1 MFHLYF
7 YPIGGES
14 YLLVAVVAIALVAL
28 LAVGPGSSRVDRR
41 RRRILTVLRGAS
53 ILAVLFAMLRPT
65 IVYTTK
71 TPLAASIVIL
81 VDLSRSMSVPDE
93 VNGQTRYQ
101 ALQRTLEDSRGIL
114 QELGRR
120 FDVKAYGFDRNV
132 RPLEVADGKIALPA
146 TPEGRETAIGQSLDT
161 VLRQEAGERLLGV
174 FLLSDGAQRALPPA
188 DLLPQQAA
196 NQLRSRGD
204 SLWTLRY
211 GQSKGLGQARDL
223 AVKELLANDQ
233 VFVNNE
239 LTVRGRVRVD
249 GFANKPVSVRLLFE
263 TAPDKLE
270 AVEIEEIT
278 AKADGEEV
286 PFEFRYAPDQ
296 PGEHK
301 LTVEV
306 VEQPGELVTTNNR
319 VSTFVNVLKG
329 GLRVLFLASFPP
341 NGYELNFLSRA
352 LDASPDIHVDT
363 FLIDPRRKVETR
375 PADLG
380 ERLKPGEYEVYILGN
395 LDSTAFESGEL
406 ENLVEA
412 VSRGAGL
419 IMLGG
424 FHSFGPGGYT
434 DTPLAKVLPVST
446 NRLERQSFDS
456 PPRSDV
462 HIDGPVKMIPTRIN
476 QVHFT
481 MLLSRDLQKNQELW
495 AQLPP
500 LLGANK
506 FDNLKGLASV
516 LAESEKKEPLLV
528 AQPFD
533 RGRVMAFAGDSTWQ
547 WQMQGFETAH
557 KRFWRQV
564 VLWLA
569 RKDQSLE
576 GNVWVELP
584 QRQFQRG
591 RRVEFTVGV
600 LAATGEPVSDGGGE
614 AVITLPD
621 GSQEKVELNQT
632 KGVLGGSFRETAQT
646 GDYTLEA
653 TVSQAGTVLGTARAR
668 FLVIEQ
674 DLELDNASADA
685 GVMDSLAAMTGGK
698 SLVSEELPGAL
709 KQLGLQGESLVET
722 TEVKQNLWDTW
733 LLFLIMVGILGVEW
747 YLRKRWGLV

>member
-1 MFHLYF
+1 MVQLYF
-7 YPIGGES
+7 YPVGSDS
-14 YLLVAVVAIALVAL
+14 YLVVALVALALFGL
-28 LAVGPGSSRVDRR
+28 LAVGPGVSRVARR
-41 RRRILTVLRGAS
+41 RRWILASLRAAA

-65 IVYTTK
+65 LVYTTK
-71 TPLAASIVIL
+71 TPLAASIVL
-81 VDLSRSMSVPDE
+81 MLDLTRSMTVPDE

-101 ALQRTLEDSRGIL
+101 AMGQALDGARDSLEKLAKRY
-114 QELGRR
+114 
-120 FDVKAYGFDRNV
+120 DVKAYGFDRNV
-132 RPLEVADGKIALPA
+132 RPLEVVDGKITLPSS
-146 TPEGRETAIGQSLDT
+146 PDGKETAIGQSLDT
-161 VLRQEAGERLLGV
+161 VLRQEAGERLLGM

-196 NQLRSRGD
+196 NQMRSRGD
-204 SLWTLRY
+204 SLWTMRL
-211 GQSKGLGQARDL
+211 GQSIGLGQARDL

-249 GFANKPVSVRLLFE
+249 GFANKPVAVRLLFE
-263 TAPDKLE
+263 KAPDKLE
-270 AVEIEEIT
+270 PVAIEEIT
-278 AKADGEEV
+278 ASKDGEEV
-286 PFEFRYAPDQ
+286 PFGFHYAPDQ

-329 GLRVLFLASFPP
+329 GLRVLYLDRFPP
-341 NGYELNFLSRA
+341 RTEQNFLRRA
-352 LDASPDIHVDT
+352 LDASPDIHVKT
-363 FLIDPRRKVETR
+363 YLIDPRHRAETR
-375 PADLG
+375 PADLA
-380 ERLKPGEYEVYILGN
+380 EQLKPGEYDVYILGD
-395 LDSTAFESGEL
+395 LDSSAFEEGEL
-406 ENLVEA
+406 EDLAEA

-424 FHSFGPGGYT
+424 FFSFGPGGYA

-446 NRLERQSFDS
+446 HRLERQSLDS

-462 HIDGPVKMIPTRIN
+462 HIDGPVKMQPTAVN
-476 QVHFT
+476 QGHFT
-481 MLLSRDLQKNQELW
+481 MLLSRDLKKNQALW
-495 AQLPP
+495 KALPP
-500 LLGANK
+500 LQGANK
-506 FDNLKGLASV
+506 FDDLKGLASV

-528 AQPFD
+528 AHPYD

-547 WQMQGFETAH
+547 WQMHGHETAY

-564 VLWLA
+564 ILWLA
-569 RKDQSLE
+569 RKDQAQE
-576 GNVWVELP
+576 GNVWVDLP

-591 RRVEFTVGV
+591 RRVEFTVEV
-600 LAATGEPVSDGGGE
+600 MAATGETVTDGVGK

-621 GSQEKVELNQT
+621 GSQEKMELTQN
-632 KGVLGGSFRETAQT
+632 KGVLGGSFRETTQA

-653 TVSQAGTVLGTARAR
+653 TVKRGGMALGTARAR
-668 FLVIEQ
+668 FLVMEQ

-698 SLVSEELPGAL
+698 SLAPEELPRAL
-709 KQLGLQGESLVET
+709 EQLGVEGEALVET

-733 LLFLIMVGILGVEW
+733 PLFLVMVGLLGAEW

>member
-7 YPIGGES
+7 YPVAES
-14 YLLVAVVAIALVAL
+14 YLVVAVVALALLAL
-28 LAVGPGSSRVDRR
+28 LAVGPGPSRVNRR
-41 RRRILTVLRGAS
+41 RRRILASLRAAA

-71 TPLAASIVIL
+71 TPLAASIVL
-81 VDLSRSMSVPDE
+81 LLDLSRSMTVPDE

-101 ALQRTLEDSRGIL
+101 SLQRTLDNSRGTL
-114 QELGRR
+114 KELGRR

-132 RPLEVADGKIALPA
+132 RPLEVADGQITLPA
-146 TPEGRETAIGQSLDT
+146 IPEGRETAIGQSLDT

-204 SLWTLRY
+204 SLWTLRF

-223 AVKELLANDQ
+223 AVNQLMANDQ

-239 LTVRGRVRVD
+239 LTVGGRVRVD
-249 GFANKPVSVRLLFE
+249 GFANKPVAVRLLFE
-263 TAPDKLE
+263 TSPDKLE
-270 AVEIEEIT
+270 PVAIEQLT
-278 AKADGEEV
+278 AKTDGEEV
-286 PFEFRYAPDQ
+286 PFEFHYAPTQ

-329 GLRVLFLASFPP
+329 GLRVLFLASSPP
-341 NGYELNFLSRA
+341 NGYELNFLGRA

-363 FLIDPRRKVETR
+363 VPIDPRHKAETR
-375 PADLG
+375 PADLD
-380 ERLKPGEYEVYILGN
+380 ERLKPGQYEVYILGD
-395 LDSTAFESGEL
+395 LDSTAFESEDM

-424 FHSFGPGGYT
+424 FHSFGPGGYA
-434 DTPLAKVLPVST
+434 DTPLAKILPVST

-456 PPRSDV
+456 VPRSDV
-462 HIDGPVKMIPTRIN
+462 HISGPVKMLPAKVN
-476 QVHFT
+476 QGHFT
-481 MLLSRDLQKNQELW
+481 MLLSRNLQENQQLW

-506 FDNLKGLASV
+506 FNDLKGLASV

-533 RGRVMAFAGDSTWQ
+533 RGRVMAFAGDSTWR
-547 WQMQGFETAH
+547 WQMRGFETAH

-600 LAATGEPVSDGGGE
+600 LAATGEPVSDGRGE

-632 KGVLGGSFRETAQT
+632 KGVLGGSFRQTAQT

-653 TVSQAGTVLGTARAR
+653 TVTQAGTVLGTARAR

-685 GVMDSLAAMTGGK
+685 GVMEALAAMTGGK
-698 SLVSEELPGAL
+698 SLVSEELSGAL
-709 KQLGLQGESLVET
+709 EQLGSQGESLVET

-733 LLFLIMVGILGVEW
+733 LLFLTVVGILGVEW

>member
-1 MFHLYF
+1 MLQLYF
-7 YPIGGES
+7 YPVGDS
-14 YLLVAVVAIALVAL
+14 YLLVALVAL
-28 LAVGPGSSRVDRR
+28 GLLALLLLGPGASRIPPR
-41 RRRILTVLRGAS
+41 RRRILLALRMAA
-53 ILAVLFAMLRPT
+53 ILALLFAMLRPT
-65 IVYTTK
+65 IVYATK

-81 VDLSRSMSVPDE
+81 ADLSRSMTIPDE

-101 ALQRTLEDSRGIL
+101 ALQRTLEDSSDAL
-114 QELGRR
+114 KELGRR
-120 FDVKAYGFDRNV
+120 FQIKAYGFDRNV
-132 RPLEVADGKIALPA
+132 RPLEVADGKIDLPA
-146 TPEGRETAIGQSLDT
+146 EPEGRETAIGQSLDT

-223 AVKELLANDQ
+223 AVKELTANDQ

-239 LTVRGRVRVD
+239 LSVAGRVRVD
-249 GFANKPVSVRLLFE
+249 GFANKPVSIRLLFE
-263 TAPDKLE
+263 TSPDKLE
-270 AVEIEEIT
+270 PVAAKELT
-278 AKADGEEV
+278 ARADGEEV
-286 PFEFRYAPDQ
+286 PFEFRYAPAQ

-319 VSTFVNVLKG
+319 ISTFVNVLKG
-329 GLRVLFLASFPP
+329 GLRVLLLVGFPP
-341 NGYELNFLSRA
+341 NGYEANFLRRA

-363 FLIDPRRKVETR
+363 FLIDPRHKPETR
-375 PADLG
+375 PADLAD
-380 ERLKPGEYEVYILGN
+380 RFKPGQYEVYILGD
-395 LDSTAFESGEL
+395 LDSSVFEAGEL
-406 ENLVEA
+406 ESLAEA
-412 VSRGAGL
+412 VSGGAGL

-424 FHSFGPGGYT
+424 FHSFGPGGYA
-434 DTPLAKVLPVST
+434 DTPLANLLPVST
-446 NRLERQSFDS
+446 NRLERQAFDS
-456 PPRSDV
+456 APRSDV
-462 HIDGPVKMIPTRIN
+462 HIAGPVRMVPTRIS
-476 QVHFT
+476 QGHFT
-481 MLLSRDLQKNQELW
+481 MLLSRDLQENQQLW
-495 AQLPP
+495 TQLPP

-506 FDNLKGLASV
+506 FRDMKGLASV

-547 WQMQGFETAH
+547 WQMHGFENAH

-600 LAATGEPVSDGGGE
+600 LAATGEPVRDARGQ

-621 GSQEKVELNQT
+621 GSQEKLDLTVAN
-632 KGVLGGSFRETAQT
+632 GILGGSFRQTAQA
-646 GDYTLEA
+646 GDYAIEA
-653 TVSQAGTVLGTARAR
+653 TVSQQAAVLGSARAR

-698 SLVSEELPGAL
+698 ALVSEELPDAL
-709 KQLGLQGESLVET
+709 RQLGSQGQSLVET
-722 TEVKQNLWDTW
+722 TEVKQSLWDSW
-733 LLFLIMVGILGVEW
+733 LLFLTLVGFLGVEW
-747 YLRKRWGLV
+747 YLRKKWGLV

>member
-1 MFHLYF
+1 MSHLYF
-7 YPIGGES
+7 YPVGGEN
-14 YLLVAVVAIALVAL
+14 YLLVVAVALAL
-28 LAVGPGSSRVDRR
+28 LAFLLVGPGKSRVDRR
-41 RRRILTVLRGAS
+41 RRRILTVLRAAS
-53 ILAVLFAMLRPT
+53 ILALIFAMLRPT
-65 IVYTTK
+65 LVYTTK
-71 TPLAASIVIL
+71 RPLAASIVL
-81 VDLSRSMSVPDE
+81 LLDLSRSMSVPDE
-93 VNGQTRYQ
+93 VNGQTRYETQ
-101 ALQRTLEDSRGIL
+101 QRTLEDARGVL
-114 QELGRR
+114 KRLGER
-120 FDVKAYGFDRNV
+120 FEVKVYGFDRNV
-132 RPLEVADGKIALPA
+132 HPLEVADGKIALPP

-174 FLLSDGAQRALPPA
+174 FLLSDGAQRALPPV

-204 SLWTLRY
+204 LLSTLRF
-211 GQSKGLGQARDL
+211 GQAKGLGQARDL
-223 AVKELLANDQ
+223 AVKELVANDQ

-239 LTVRGRVRVD
+239 MTVRGRVRVD
-249 GFANKPVSVRLLFE
+249 GYSNKPVSVRLLFE
-263 TAPDKLE
+263 KAPDQLE
-270 AVEIEEIT
+270 PVAIETIT
-278 AKADGEEV
+278 AKTDGEEV
-286 PFEFRYAPDQ
+286 PFEFHYAPDL
-296 PGEHK
+296 PGEYK

-329 GLRVLFLASFPP
+329 GLRVLLLAGFPP
-341 NGYELNFLSRA
+341 GHELNFLRRA
-352 LDASPDIHVDT
+352 LDASPDIHVDPIM
-363 FLIDPRRKVETR
+363 IDPRHKAETR
-375 PADLG
+375 PADLD
-380 ERLKPGEYEVYILGN
+380 ERFKPGEYEVYILDD
-395 LDSTAFESGEL
+395 LDSSVFEEKEL
-406 ENLVEA
+406 EDLAEA

-424 FHSFGPGGYT
+424 LFSFGPGGYA

-446 NRLERQSFDS
+446 DRLERQPFDE
-456 PPRSDV
+456 PPRTDV
-462 HIDGPVKMIPTRIN
+462 HLQGPVKMMPTRVN
-476 QVHFT
+476 QGHFT
-481 MLLSRDLQKNQELW
+481 MLLSRNLQKNQEIW
-495 AQLPP
+495 SQLPP

-506 FDNLKGLASV
+506 FKGLKGLASV

-528 AQPFD
+528 AHPYD

-547 WQMQGFETAH
+547 WQLHGSETAH

-591 RRVEFTVGV
+591 RRVEFSVGV
-600 LAATGEPVSDGGGE
+600 LAATGETVTDGRGE
-614 AVITLPD
+614 ATITLPD
-621 GSQEKVELNQT
+621 GSQEKLALSQT
-632 KGVLGGSFRETAQT
+632 KGVLGASFRETSQT

-653 TVSQAGTVLGTARAR
+653 TVTRAGEVLGTARAR

-698 SLVSEELPGAL
+698 SLAPEEFPDAL
-709 KQLGLQGESLVET
+709 VELGKQGESLVES

-733 LLFLIMVGILGVEW
+733 PLFLVLVGLLGLEW

>member
-1 MFHLYF
+1 MSHLYF
-7 YPIGGES
+7 YPVGGEN
-14 YLLVAVVAIALVAL
+14 YLLVAAVALAL
-28 LAVGPGSSRVDRR
+28 LALLLVGPGKSRVDRR
-41 RRRILTVLRGAS
+41 RRRILTALRAAS
-53 ILAVLFAMLRPT
+53 ILALIFAMLRPT
-65 IVYTTK
+65 LVYTTK
-71 TPLAASIVIL
+71 TPLAASIVLL

-93 VNGQTRYQ
+93 VNGHTRYQ
-101 ALQRTLEDSRGIL
+101 TQQRTLEDVRNVL
-114 QELGRR
+114 KRLGKR
-120 FDVKAYGFDRNV
+120 FEVKVYGFDRNV
-132 RPLEVADGKIALPA
+132 HPLEVADGKITLPPA
-146 TPEGRETAIGQSLDT
+146 PEGRETAIGQSLDT

-174 FLLSDGAQRALPPA
+174 FLLSDGAQRALPPV

-204 SLWTLRY
+204 LLSTLRF
-211 GQSKGLGQARDL
+211 GQAKGLGQARDL
-223 AVKELLANDQ
+223 AVKELVANDQ

-239 LTVRGRVRVD
+239 MTVRGRVRVD
-249 GFANKPVSVRLLFE
+249 GYSNKPVSVRLLFE
-263 TAPDKLE
+263 KAPDQLE
-270 AVEIEEIT
+270 PVAIETIT
-278 AKADGEEV
+278 AKTDGEEV
-286 PFEFRYAPDQ
+286 PFEFHYAPDL

-329 GLRVLFLASFPP
+329 GLRVLLLAGFPP
-341 NGYELNFLSRA
+341 GQELNFLRRA
-352 LDASPDIHVDT
+352 LDASPDIHVDPIT
-363 FLIDPRRKVETR
+363 IDPRHKTETR
-375 PADLG
+375 PADLDK
-380 ERLKPGEYEVYILGN
+380 RFKPGEYEVYILDD
-395 LDSTAFESGEL
+395 LDSSAFEEKEL
-406 ENLVEA
+406 EDLAEA

-424 FHSFGPGGYT
+424 LHSFGPGGYA
-434 DTPLAKVLPVST
+434 DTPLAKVLPVAT
-446 NRLERQSFDS
+446 DRLERQSFDS
-456 PPRSDV
+456 PPRTDV
-462 HIDGPVKMIPTRIN
+462 HIPGPVKMMPTRVN
-476 QVHFT
+476 QGHFT
-481 MLLSRDLQKNQELW
+481 MLLNRNLQKNQEIW
-495 AQLPP
+495 KQLPP

-506 FDNLKGLASV
+506 FTGLKGLASV

-528 AQPFD
+528 AHPYD

-547 WQMQGFETAH
+547 WQLHGFETAH

-591 RRVEFTVGV
+591 RRVEFSVGV
-600 LAATGEPVSDGGGE
+600 MAATGETVTDGRGE
-614 AVITLPD
+614 ATITLPD
-621 GSQEKVELNQT
+621 GSQEKLALNQT
-632 KGVLGGSFRETAQT
+632 KGVLGASFRETSQT

-653 TVSQAGTVLGTARAR
+653 TVTRAGEVLGTARAR

-698 SLVSEELPGAL
+698 SLAPEEFPEALEELG
-709 KQLGLQGESLVET
+709 KQGESLVET
-722 TEVKQNLWDTW
+722 TEMKKNLWDTW
-733 LLFLIMVGILGVEW
+733 FLFLLLVGFLGVEW